1 MDRGAAPAHRRRA
14 VRMVLILL
22 LAAVAG
28 ACAGS
33 DRDTRPGGAPTAAAP
48 SLRPGGT
55 LTVALDD
62 EPKNGFNYRTPAGNV
77 ASLGTI
83 MRRVWPAVYITKPNL
98 EVVLDTDVVTSA
110 EITNAEPQTIVYRI
124 NPAATWSDGV
134 PISADDF
141 IYNWQVQQPGAVDV
155 DGKPIEFV
163 APGED
168 VIHSVTGSPDGKTVT
183 VVLKQR
189 NAEWKSMFVRN
200 LTPAHIAKQKGW
212 NTGFKSFDPSVVIGG
227 GPFRI
232 DSYNPGRD
240 LILVRNE
247 RYWGKQAVL
256 DSIVFRFVPSAETFT
271 SLRSGEVDI
280 ISPRFQT
287 DLREQL
293 AMLPDVE
300 SQTTTGQQAE
310 LLDFNL
316 GNEFLSDTRVRQAF
330 ALSLDRKAIV
340 DRTVGTFDPSIKT
353 LNNRLFLTG
362 QPGYVDTS
370 GARYDRVDVAGARR
384 LLETAGFT
392 RGGDG
397 IYVRDGKRL
406 SLTIQTT
413 AGDSLREGQIQLM
426 QAQARDA
433 GFDLQIL
440 PGVPASDVVGNL
452 RRGAIDVASYA
463 QNMSLFTT
471 TTRAT
476 FGSGGGSNNNK
487 YSNTSVD
494 ALYAQARQELD
505 DAKRWEILS
514 EVDRLLWADMPRLP
528 LYQRPVM
535 VAFRNSAANVVVN
548 PAVGP
553 TWNAEQWGIKAR

>member
-1 MDRGAAPAHRRRA
+1 MDKGTAHAHRRRA
-14 VRMVLILL
+14 VPLVLVLL

-33 DRDTRPGGAPTAAAP
+33 DRDTRPGVAPTAAAP

-55 LTVALDD
+55 LTVAVDD

-83 MRRVWPAVYITKPNL
+83 MRRVWPAAYITKPNL

-110 EITNAEPQTIVYRI
+110 EVTNADPQTIVYRI

-168 VIHSVTGSPDGKTVT
+168 VIQSVTGSPDGKTVT

-212 NTGFKSFDPSVVIGG
+212 NTGFKSFDPSAVISG

-240 LILVRNE
+240 LTLVRNP

-271 SLRSGEVDI
+271 ALRNGEVDI

-300 SQTTTGQQAE
+300 TQTTTGQQAE

-370 GARYDRVDVAGARR
+370 GARYDGADVAGARR
-384 LLETAGFT
+384 LLEEAGFT

-397 IYVRDGKRL
+397 TYVRDGKRL

-433 GFDLQIL
+433 GFDLQIV
-440 PGVPASDVVGNL
+440 PGVQAADVVGNL
-452 RRGAIDVASYA
+452 RRGAIDLASYA
-463 QNMSLFTT
+463 QTISQYTT
-471 TTRAT
+471 ATSGT
-476 FGSGGGSNNNK
+476 FGTGGGSNNNK
-487 YSNTSVD
+487 YSNTKVD

-505 DAKRWEILS
+505 DAKRWGILS
-514 EVDRLLWADMPRLP
+514 EVDRVLWADMPRLP
-528 LYQRPVM
+528 LYQRPVV
-535 VAFRNSAANVVVN
+535 VASRSSAANVVVN